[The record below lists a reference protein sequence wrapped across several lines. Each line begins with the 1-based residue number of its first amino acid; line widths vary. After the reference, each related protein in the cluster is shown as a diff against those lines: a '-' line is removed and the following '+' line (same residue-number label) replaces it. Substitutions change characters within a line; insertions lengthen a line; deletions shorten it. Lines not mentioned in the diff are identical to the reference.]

1 MKKSIKKILLII
13 TLTLAVASGI
23 LGLSYLS
30 FYNDSIKKYE
40 QDNYLFKVYI
50 IDTIKDDNMINKL
63 KESKYIV
70 DIFNSKEYMAELG
83 FENRESFYLFGTIP
97 TNIKTINGRSFD
109 NDSDDEMICPYNFND
124 NEEDI
129 LKGNIFNISQYLNQ
143 ELTLSGPDDNEIKV
157 KLVGIFDSTNG
168 FYEPDTCFASHK
180 TIKRINE
187 LKSYY
192 STDEAV
198 DNTFIQINDN
208 NNLEKLNSEFPSLNI
223 DSPIYSF
230 SDEIKNLIC
239 GIFLIIYI
247 ISLFVFLN
255 LAKNMLLNNKVQG
268 NNKEKINKLFKLE
281 LKPTIISLIIGII
294 MAIIIDCLI
303 IQNIVPNVYLF
314 YSNEI
319 RIKFLYVIL
328 NILVICILITAI
340 NYYIVFYKKS
350 EEQE

>member
-1 MKKSIKKILLII
+1 MKKSVKKILLII
-13 TLTLAVASGI
+13 ALTLAAASGI

-40 QDNYLFKVYI
+40 QDNYLFKVYNI
-50 IDTIKDDNMINKL
+50 GTIKDDTIISKL

-97 TNIKTINGRSFD
+97 TNIKTINGLSFD
-109 NDSDDEMICPYNFND
+109 NDSDDEIICPSNFND
-124 NEEDI
+124 NEEEI
-129 LKGNIFNISQYLNQ
+129 LKGKIFNISQYLNQ
-143 ELTLSGPDDNEIKV
+143 ELTLNGPDDNEIKV

-187 LKSYY
+187 LSSYY
-192 STDEAV
+192 STDEAIN
-198 DNTFIQINDN
+198 NTFIQINDN
-208 NNLEKLNSEFPSLNI
+208 NNLEKLNSEFPFLYI
-223 DSPIYSF
+223 DTPVFSF
-230 SDEIKNLIC
+230 NDEIKNLIC

-247 ISLFVFLN
+247 ISLCAFLS
-255 LAKNMLLNNKVQG
+255 LARNILLNNKVQG

-294 MAIIIDCLI
+294 SSIIIDRLI
-303 IQNIVPNVYLF
+303 IQNVVPNVYLF

-319 RIKFLYVIL
+319 RIRFLYVIL

-340 NYYIVFYKKS
+340 NYYTVFYKKS